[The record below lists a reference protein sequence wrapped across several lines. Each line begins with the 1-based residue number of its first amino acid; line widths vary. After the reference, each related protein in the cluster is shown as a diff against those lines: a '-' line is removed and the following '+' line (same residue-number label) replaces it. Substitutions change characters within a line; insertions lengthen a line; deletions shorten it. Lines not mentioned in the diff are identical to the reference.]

1 MKIVLQKY
9 LSEAGFSSRRQAEK
23 FISEGRVKVNGKIAH
38 LGERADENDEVTVA
52 GKRVEVK
59 NQKLYVLLNKPVGYT
74 CTNRS
79 FKGEKNVFDLV
90 NIKERLFVV
99 GRLDKNSHGLVLLTN
114 DGALAQEM
122 THPRYEMPKVYR
134 VTVASEEEIEEG
146 QSDMV
151 ARRFKSGVDIGEDD
165 GIAKAQDVKYL
176 GNNTFKVTLTQG
188 KKRQL
193 RRMFAILGYNVV
205 DLERVALG
213 KYQLGDLKE
222 GKWVETN
229 KLI

>member
-59 NQKLYVLLNKPVGYT
+59 NKKIYVLLNKPVGYT

-213 KYQLGDLKE
+213 KYLLGDLKE
-222 GKWVETN
+222 GKWAEVN

>member
-59 NQKLYVLLNKPVGYT
+59 NKKIYVLLNKPVGYT

-165 GIAKAQDVKYL
+165 GIAKAKDVKYS
-176 GNNTFKVTLTQG
+176 GNNTFKVTLAQG

-222 GKWVETN
+222 GKWAEVN